1 MPTAIRLT
9 TMPGTIRKGRH
20 FDALVL
26 DLFGPSLGQE
36 DISIGKPGEVA
47 PAVCAFGERIR
58 AAHPD
63 ASFKINVTVRKGQR
77 KPPGYD
83 AAEAAGDFNDRAFM
97 RLETEDGKPI
107 DAPTSA
113 KAVA

>member
-1 MPTAIRLT
+1 MPAAIRLT

-36 DISIGKPGEVA
+36 DISIRKPDEVA
-47 PAVCAFGERIR
+47 PAVRAFGERIR
-58 AAHPD
+58 AANPD

-77 KPPGYD
+77 KRPGYD
-83 AAEAAGDFNDRAFM
+83 AAEKAGDFNDRAFM
-97 RLETEDGKPI
+97 HLETEDRKPI

-113 KAVA
+113 KAVS

>member
-1 MPTAIRLT
+1 
-9 TMPGTIRKGRH
+9 MPGTIRKSRH

-36 DISIGKPGEVA
+36 DISIRKPGEVA
-47 PAVCAFGERIR
+47 PAVRAFGERIR
-58 AAHPD
+58 TAHPD